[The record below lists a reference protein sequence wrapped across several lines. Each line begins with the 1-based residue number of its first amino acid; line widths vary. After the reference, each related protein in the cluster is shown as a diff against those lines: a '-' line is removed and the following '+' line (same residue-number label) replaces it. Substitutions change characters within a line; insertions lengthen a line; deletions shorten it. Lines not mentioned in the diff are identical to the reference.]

1 MMNLSNFEL
10 TDRINMTSN
19 FRIIWQASSPIWGNY
34 ESFQLLDNIHIVKV
48 NIPKNIDFLSERKN
62 LLQESDLLKLN
73 RIVRVEDKNI
83 FLASS
88 VMKKIL
94 FGKYLNCLPE
104 EVRFSEN
111 ENKKPLLI
119 NQPDLHFNTSHSG
132 DWLVFIFSNLP
143 CGIDIEKIKWN
154 FEFDDVMEYSFHPQ
168 EKEYV
173 LKSANPHVSF
183 FRIWTLKESLL
194 KATGEGLIDNLHQLN
209 LMEAQSNQ
217 GNKNIWHIK
226 SFLVEDDYWCS
237 ICFQNPN
244 SEIKFFEF

>member
-1 MMNLSNFEL
+1 MNSNSIINWLDIEPVWEFFNEDTLSHK
-10 TDRINMTSN
+10 TH
-19 FRIIWQASSPIWGNY
+19 IIR
-34 ESFQLLDNIHIVKV
+34 V
-48 NIPKNIDFLSERKN
+48 NVPKNINEISEQKS
-62 LLQESDLLKLN
+62 LLTASELEKIN
-73 RIVRVEDKNI
+73 RIVRQQDKDI
-83 FLASS
+83 FLVSTL
-88 VMKKIL
+88 MKKIL
-94 FGKYLNCLPE
+94 LGKYLNCPPE

-183 FRIWTLKESLL
+183 FRIWTMKESLL

-217 GNKNIWHIK
+217 GNNNIWHIK
-226 SFLVEDDYWCS
+226 SSLIEDDYWCS